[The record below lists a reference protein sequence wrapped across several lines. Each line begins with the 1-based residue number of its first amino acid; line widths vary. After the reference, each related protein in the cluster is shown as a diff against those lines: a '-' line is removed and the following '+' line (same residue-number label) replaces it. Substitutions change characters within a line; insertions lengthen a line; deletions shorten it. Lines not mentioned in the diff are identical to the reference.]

1 MGLYELINAL
11 GENLQRVEDKLDKL
25 VEDIDEY
32 IEEQLQAQQFVPGDY
47 EE

>member
-11 GENLQRVEDKLDKL
+11 ADGIRRIEDKLDKMA
-25 VEDIDEY
+25 EDLDEY
-32 IEEQLQAQQFVPGDY
+32 IEEQLQAQQFVPEDY